1 MSENLPEMKLMKG
14 AIDIHMHCMPD
25 TVQRRMDEIE
35 MAGMARDY
43 GMRALLLKCHDT
55 MTADRAYYVN
65 KVVEDIEVFG
75 GVVLNYAVGGF
86 NPHAV
91 VASIQFGGKCVWM
104 PTRSAAYY
112 WEYLRRKGFTGAS
125 GTIFNPFER
134 KLVEEGRLKGLMA
147 LTPKGELLPEI
158 IEILGVIADADIMLG
173 TGHLDPKDEQKG
185 LISEAMNTG
194 VKKIVV
200 THPLMDHPPALIP
213 YPKDE
218 LVDLAKKGVYM
229 DLPYI
234 MMSGWK
240 FVTGTPDAK
249 ESYYTPRQYANMIK
263 TIGAE
268 HCVMSTDFGQV
279 HNPPPP
285 EGLRIF
291 IRAMMDNGISD
302 REIKMMVSENPA
314 KLLGIK

>member
-35 MAGMARDY
+35 LAEMARDY

-65 KVVEDIEVFG
+65 KVVDDIAVFG
-75 GVVLNYAVGGF
+75 GIVLNYAVGGF
-86 NPHAV
+86 NPHAA
-91 VASIQFGGKCVWM
+91 ASSIRFGGKCVWM

-125 GTIFNPFER
+125 ASIFNAYER
-134 KLVEEGRLKGLMA
+134 KLVKEGKLKGLRA

-158 IEILGVIADADIMLG
+158 LEILGLVADADIMLG
-173 TGHLDPKDEQKG
+173 TSHLDPKDEQKV
-185 LISEAMNTG
+185 LISEAMNVG

-213 YPKDE
+213 YSKDE

-249 ESYYTPRQYANMIK
+249 ESYYTPKQYANMIK

-302 REIKMMVSENPA
+302 REIRMMVNENPG
-314 KLLGIK
+314 KLLGID

>member
-1 MSENLPEMKLMKG
+1 MKIMKG

-35 MAGMARDY
+35 LAEMARDY

-65 KVVEDIEVFG
+65 KVVDDIAVFG
-75 GVVLNYAVGGF
+75 GIALNYAVGGF

-91 VASIQFGGKCVWM
+91 VASIMFGGKCVWM

-112 WEYLRRKGFTGAS
+112 WEYLQRKGFTGAS
-125 GTIFNPFER
+125 ASIFNAYER
-134 KLVEEGRLKGLMA
+134 KLVKEGKLKGLRV

-158 IEILGVIADADIMLG
+158 LEILGLVADADIMLG
-173 TGHLDPKDEQKG
+173 TSHLNPKDEQKV
-185 LISEAMNTG
+185 LISEAMNVG

-213 YPKDE
+213 YSKDE

-291 IRAMMDNGISD
+291 IRAMMDNGIGD
-302 REIKMMVSENPA
+302 REIRMMVNENPG
-314 KLLGIK
+314 KLLGID

>member
-1 MSENLPEMKLMKG
+1 
-14 AIDIHMHCMPD
+14 
-25 TVQRRMDEIE
+25 MDEIE
-35 MAGMARDY
+35 LAEMARDY

-55 MTADRAYYVN
+55 ITADRAYYVN
-65 KVVEDIEVFG
+65 KVVQDIEVFG
-75 GVVLNYAVGGF
+75 GVVLNYALGGF

-112 WEYLRRKGFTGAS
+112 WEYLRRKGFMGSS
-125 GTIFNPFER
+125 GSIHNAFEQ
-134 KLVEEGRLKGLMA
+134 KQVEEGRLKGLRA
-147 LTPKGELLPEI
+147 LTTQGELLPEI
-158 IEILGVIADADIMLG
+158 EEILGLVADANIMLG
-173 TGHLDPKDEQKG
+173 TGHLSPVDEQKV
-185 LISEAMNTG
+185 LISEAQKIG
-194 VKKIVV
+194 VKKIVI
-200 THPLMDHPPALIP
+200 THPLMDHPLALIP

-240 FVTGTPDAK
+240 FITGTPDAK
-249 ESYYTPRQYANMIK
+249 ESYYSPKQYANMIK
-263 TIGAE
+263 IIGAD
-268 HCVMSTDFGQV
+268 HCIMSTDFGQV

-291 IRAMMDNGISD
+291 IRAMMENGINE
-302 REIKMMVSENPA
+302 REIRVMTTENPA
-314 KLLGIK
+314 KLLGI